1 MNKIET
7 TATAAVRKDSY
18 ITRTFY
24 CSPGDSTEFI
34 VCYSYNTHKRQ
45 KEILE
50 INRRLRYG
58 K

>member
-18 ITRTFY
+18 TARAFY
-24 CSPGDSTEFI
+24 WAQGDSTEFT
-34 VCYSYNTHKRQ
+34 VLYSYNTHKRQ
-45 KEILE
+45 KEIKE